1 MKRNISSAMV
11 ILTFVALITS
21 YFLSPSDQNIYV
33 PTFEAEIKRAI
44 TKLTPSPTIV
54 NTDSAIVTV
63 TRVIDGDTVELNNGE
78 KLRYIGIDA
87 PEKQN
92 PKECF
97 SGESVQA
104 NKDLVLN
111 KQVRLVKDKTNRDR
125 YGRLLRYVYVQPQ
138 ASGAA
143 ELFVNDY
150 LVRNG
155 FAFSKGYRPDVAM
168 QTALDSAQREA
179 SASGRGLWTSC
190 K

>member
-1 MKRNISSAMV
+1 MNFKPV
-11 ILTFVALITS
+11 IPIIFFLIFVASLGQIPG
-21 YFLSPSDQNIYV
+21 LPKNIQVPIPQNE
-33 PTFEAEIKRAI
+33 FEKVLTI
-44 TKLTPSPTIV
+44 LTPSPTIV

-63 TRVIDGDTVELNNGE
+63 TRVIDGDTVELNTGE

-111 KQVRLVKDKTNRDR
+111 KQVRLVKDKSNRDR
-125 YGRLLRYVYVQPQ
+125 YGRLLRYVFLQPQ

-155 FAFSKGYRPDVAM
+155 FAFSKGYRPDVTM

-190 K
+190 R